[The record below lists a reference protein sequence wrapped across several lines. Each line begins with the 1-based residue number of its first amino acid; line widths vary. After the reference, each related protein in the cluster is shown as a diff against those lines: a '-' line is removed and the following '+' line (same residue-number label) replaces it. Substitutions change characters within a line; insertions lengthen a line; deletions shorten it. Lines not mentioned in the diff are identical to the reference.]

1 MFDIGWSELVV
12 IGVVALIAIGPKELP
27 GVLRMAGQWI
37 TKSRRMASDFQ
48 NQFQE
53 ALREAEMED
62 LKKQVNEIGE
72 TARDFTTNFD
82 PLESVRNDID
92 SSFAAT
98 RIDDPMDTTPVDI
111 GHVPPPTAEPA
122 VVHESQ
128 TVESQA
134 IGSRAVESHPH
145 AGVPATDATSPSADH
160 AAADVHDVTE
170 KATAGGRPA

>member
-37 TKSRRMASDFQ
+37 AKIRRMAADFQ
-48 NQFQE
+48 GQFQE

-62 LKKQVNEIGE
+62 LKKQVNEITD
-72 TARDFTTNFD
+72 TARDFTSNFD

-98 RIDDPMDTTPVDI
+98 RIDDPVGTSIDPAHDL
-111 GHVPPPTAEPA
+111 GHVPPPAPDTHVAEPA
-122 VVHESQ
+122 PAALPEPAPSEQHSA
-128 TVESQA
+128 TAPAPTSPD
-134 IGSRAVESHPH
+134 H
-145 AGVPATDATSPSADH
+145 PATETHAPAEKP
-160 AAADVHDVTE
+160 AAAGHS
-170 KATAGGRPA
+170 A